1 MPILSL
7 ESWYLRKHGDNEIF
21 GPVHFNKIKE
31 WAESAQIAPHDMVS
45 EDGKV
50 WTKAPMIPELEM
62 DWLVQLSDESY
73 YGPTTIEALLEFL
86 QLGEINDETPLIN
99 CTNEK
104 QLLFGKADFF
114 PKTEAPNADLRSPQ
128 KRSIR
133 HNLQQRI
140 RELEL
145 TLVEK
150 NRQLQMAEEKIQKLD
165 ARIRELPAQK

>member
-1 MPILSL
+1 MPILSP
-7 ESWYLRKHGDNEIF
+7 ESWYLRKYGDNETF

-31 WAESAQIAPHDMVS
+31 WAESAQVAPHDMVS
-45 EDGKV
+45 EDAKV

-86 QLGEINDETPLIN
+86 QLGEITSDTLLIN
-99 CTNEK
+99 CTNAK
-104 QLLFGKADFF
+104 QMLFGKADFY
-114 PKTEAPNADLRSPQ
+114 PSSNAPNADLRSPQ

-140 RELEL
+140 RDLEL

-150 NRQLQMAEEKIQKLD
+150 NRQLQMAEDKILKLE
-165 ARIRELPAQK
+165 AQLRE